1 MFDLSL
7 ELYGAMQYTM
17 QLRLVDGLKFRP
29 KGAIMGKFEEVF
41 QWSVTNPDQFWAE
54 AAKDIT
60 WFKEPETVLD
70 SSKAPFYKWFPGGK
84 MNTCYNAVD
93 RHVENGRADQTAII
107 YDSPVTKTITKY
119 TYKELQEKVA
129 SFAGGLASLGV
140 TKGDTIVIYMPM
152 IPEAAIAMLACA
164 RLGAVH
170 SVVFGGFAPHELAIR
185 IDHAQ
190 PKLLITA
197 SGAIEGKKTLEYKP
211 LVDSAIKQSTHEV
224 EKVVL
229 FQRDIVKSSMIEGR
243 DIDWQD
249 LVSKSSPVGC
259 TEVDATDPLYI
270 LYTSGTTGMPK
281 GVLRDNG
288 GHAVALYW
296 TMKNLYDI
304 NPGEVWWSASDVGW
318 VVGHSYIVYGPL
330 LQGST
335 TVFYEGKPIGT
346 PDAGAFWRVISEHK
360 VKCLFTAPT
369 AFRAIKKEDPNGNFI
384 KKYDISCFKCLY
396 LAGERTD
403 PDTLHWAE
411 DMIGVPVIDHWWQT
425 ETGWAIVGNCR
436 GIEELPVK
444 EGSPTRAMPGYDVRI
459 VDDDCQEVPR
469 GTEGNIV
476 VKLPLPPGTLTTLWR
491 NDERFVKSYMTKF
504 PGFYETSDGGY
515 IDEDGY
521 VYVMGRMDDV
531 INVAGHRLSTGAMEE
546 IISNHPD
553 VAECAVFGA
562 DDQLKGQ
569 LPVGFFVLK
578 AGVTRDGNA
587 IKDELVKM
595 VRESIGPIACFR
607 DACQVV
613 RLPKTRSGKILRG
626 TMRSIANN
634 KDYKVPSTIDD
645 PAILDEITETLTK
658 MGYVKK

>member
-1 MFDLSL
+1 
-7 ELYGAMQYTM
+7 
-17 QLRLVDGLKFRP
+17 
-29 KGAIMGKFEEVF
+29 MGKFDAVF
-41 QWSVTNPDQFWAE
+41 QSSIENPEKFWGE
-54 AAKDIT
+54 AAKSIT
-60 WFKEPETVLD
+60 WYKEPEVVLD
-70 SSKAPFYKWFPGGK
+70 DSNAPFYKWFPGGK
-84 MNTCYNAVD
+84 MNTCYNAID
-93 RHVENGRADQTAII
+93 RHVEGGRADQTAII
-107 YDSPVTKTITKY
+107 YDSPVTNTIKKIS
-119 TYKELQEKVA
+119 YKELLDQVA
-129 SFAGGLASLGV
+129 TFAGGLASQGV
-140 TKGDTIVIYMPM
+140 TKGDTVVIYMPM
-152 IPEAAIAMLACA
+152 IPEAAVAMLACA

-190 PKLLITA
+190 PKLIITA
-197 SGAIEGKKTLEYKP
+197 SGAIEGAKTLAYKP
-211 LVDSAIKQSTHEV
+211 LVDSAIEQSTHEV
-224 EKVVL
+224 ANVVV
-229 FQRDIVKSSMIEGR
+229 FQRDFIKSDMIEGR
-243 DIDWQD
+243 DIDWND
-249 LVSKSSPVGC
+249 LVAASEPVGC
-259 TEVDATDPLYI
+259 VEVDATDPLYI

-296 TMKNLYDI
+296 SMKNLYDI

-318 VVGHSYIVYGPL
+318 VVGHSYIVYAPL

-335 TVFYEGKPIGT
+335 SVFYEGKPIGT

-360 VKCLFTAPT
+360 VKSLFTAPT
-369 AFRAIKKEDPNGNFI
+369 AFRAIKKEDPNGDFI
-384 KKYDISCFKCLY
+384 KKYDISCFECLY

-444 EGSPTRAMPGYDVRI
+444 EGSPTKAMPGYDVQV
-459 VDDDCQEVPR
+459 VDDDCQEVPA

-491 NDERFVKSYMTKF
+491 NEERYIKSYMTQF
-504 PGFYETSDGGY
+504 PGYYETSDGGY
-515 IDEDGY
+515 IDADGY

-531 INVAGHRLSTGAMEE
+531 INIAGHRLSTGAMEE

-569 LPVGFFVLK
+569 LPVGLFVVK
-578 AGVTRDGNA
+578 AGVTRGEA
-587 IKDELVKM
+587 EIKDELVKM

-607 DACQVV
+607 DAKQVV

-634 KDYKVPSTIDD
+634 KDYKMPSTIDD
-645 PAILDEITETLTK
+645 PVILDEITESLTE

>member
-1 MFDLSL
+1 
-7 ELYGAMQYTM
+7 
-17 QLRLVDGLKFRP
+17 
-29 KGAIMGKFEEVF
+29 MGKFDEVF
-41 QWSVTNPDQFWAE
+41 QRSVDNPEEFWAE

-60 WFKEPETVLD
+60 WYKKPEKGLD
-70 SSKAPFYKWFPGGK
+70 DSNPPFYKWFVGGK

-93 RHVENGRADQTAII
+93 RHVESGRADQTAII
-107 YDSPVTKTITKY
+107 YDSPVTNTIRKI
-119 TYKELQEKVA
+119 TYKELQTQVA
-129 SFAGGLASLGV
+129 TFAGGLAGLGV
-140 TKGDTIVIYMPM
+140 KKGDTVVIYMPM
-152 IPEAAIAMLACA
+152 IPEAAVAMLACA

-190 PKLLITA
+190 PKVLITA

-211 LVDSAIKQSTHEV
+211 LVDSAIEQSTHEV

-243 DIDWQD
+243 DIDWKE
-249 LVSKSSPVGC
+249 LVSKSEPVGC
-259 TEVDATDPLYI
+259 VELDATDPLYI

-318 VVGHSYIVYGPL
+318 VVGHSYIVYAPL

-360 VKCLFTAPT
+360 VKTLFTAPT
-369 AFRAIKKEDPNGNFI
+369 AFRAIKKEDPNGDFI

-444 EGSPTRAMPGYDVRI
+444 EGSPTKALPGYDVRV
-459 VDDDCQEVPR
+459 VDDECHEVPR

-476 VKLPLPPGTLTTLWR
+476 CKLPLPPGTLTTLWR

-504 PGFYETSDGGY
+504 PGYYETSDGGY

-531 INVAGHRLSTGAMEE
+531 INIAGHRLSTGAMEE

-562 DDQLKGQ
+562 DDQMKGQ
-569 LPVGFFVLK
+569 LPVGFFVVK
-578 AGVTRDGNA
+578 AGVTRNGNE

-607 DACQVV
+607 DACQVA

-645 PAILDEITETLTK
+645 PAILTEITETLTK